1 MTASP
6 LPVSFIAMN
15 ITLLRQPLGSVQ
27 AQWLA
32 LGVFEDEGEPPAAL
46 RGSVLESTV
55 GRLAAEKELTG
66 SLGELTPLYEVPGF
80 LAPGVLLVGLGPR
93 ARFDAGAAFAAGFA
107 LSKRLAG
114 KRRESVAVALP
125 SSDEPRAVAS
135 ALIEGAIVA
144 TRGPGL
150 RKSEAN
156 RHAFTTLS
164 LVVEPEIA
172 EQDRLFEPVLRRA
185 KIVADAVNL
194 ARDLVNTPPGDKS
207 PARLADRIEVV
218 ASDVGIRVEVW
229 NEERIRRERFG
240 GLLGVAAGSDEPPR
254 FLILEYRHGDE
265 SPTLAFV
272 GKGVTFDSGGLCL
285 KPSASMEDMKSDM
298 TGAAVVAAAM
308 QAIARLELPVN
319 VVGYLALTENMTGG
333 RAMKMGDVLTMRN
346 GKTVEIMNTDA
357 EGRLILADALSYAV
371 EHQPHRV
378 LDLATL
384 TGACIVALGLKVAG
398 LFGNNDDFC
407 SEFAAVCRKTGER
420 VWRLPL
426 HDDYKEQL
434 KSSVADLKN
443 IGGKWGGAV
452 TAAKFLE
459 QFVGSTPWI
468 HLDIAGP
475 SWCDSENATRDAGG
489 TGCFVRTLVAY
500 VEQWAAQSRE
510 SQNSGRRDEMS

>member
-1 MTASP
+1 
-6 LPVSFIAMN
+6 MN
-15 ITLLRQPLGSVQ
+15 ITLLRQPLSAVR
-27 AQWLA
+27 AQWLVV
-32 LGVFEDEGEPPAAL
+32 GTFEDESEPPAAL
-46 RGSVLESTV
+46 QGTVLEGTFK
-55 GRLAAEKELTG
+55 RLVAEKDLTG
-66 SLGELTPLYEVPGF
+66 SLGELTPFYDVAGF
-80 LAPGVLLVGLGPR
+80 EARSVLLVGLGPR
-93 ARFDAGAAFAAGFA
+93 GRFDAGAAFSAGFA
-107 LSKRLAG
+107 FSKRLAS
-114 KRRESVAVALP
+114 KRREDVAVALP
-125 SSDEPRAVAS
+125 PSEAPQAVAS
-135 ALIEGAIVA
+135 AIIEGAIVA

-156 RHAFTTLS
+156 RHAFATLS
-164 LVVEPEIA
+164 LVIDPVTADEDEVFS
-172 EQDRLFEPVLRRA
+172 QVLRRA
-185 KIVADAVNL
+185 EIVGDSVNL

-207 PARLADRIEVV
+207 PARLADRIGLI
-218 ASDVGIRVEVW
+218 ASDAGIAVEVW
-229 NEERIRRERFG
+229 DEDRIRRERFG

-254 FLILEYRHGDE
+254 FMILEYLHGDQ
-265 SPTLAFV
+265 SPTLALV

-285 KPSASMEDMKSDM
+285 KPAASMEDMKSDM

-308 QAIARLELPVN
+308 QAIARLALPVN

-371 EHQPHRV
+371 EHQPARV

-398 LFGNNDDFC
+398 LFGNNDAYC
-407 SEFAAVCRKTGER
+407 KELVAACRKTGER
-420 VWRLPL
+420 VWRMPL
-426 HDDYKEQL
+426 HDDFKEQL

-459 QFVGSTPWI
+459 QFVSSTPWI

-475 SWCDSENATRDAGG
+475 SWCDTENTTRDSGG
-489 TGCFVRTLVAY
+489 TGCFVRSLVTY
-500 VEQWAAQSRE
+500 MERS
-510 SQNSGRRDEMS
+510 SLSNS